1 MASVIRAIKQDVANV
16 KAQVQGSSTYGPVA
30 SFFTFFQGRA
40 TTFGILFAAVSLVLT
55 GVAIWG
61 FIHGR
66 DLGSLASFALAV
78 AALNGSIQAMVV
90 AHSCKEDW
98 ATIKQ
103 QAITQQVVM
112 TTPPTPPTPP
122 NTTVSAQ

>member
-1 MASVIRAIKQDVANV
+1 MSIIATIRKDVQKV
-16 KAQVQGSSTYGPVA
+16 ESQVEGSSTYGPVA
-30 SFFTFFQGRA
+30 AFFTFWQGRA
-40 TTFGILFAAVSLVLT
+40 TTFGILFALVSLVLT

-66 DLGSLASFALAV
+66 DLSSLASFALAV

-98 ATIKQ
+98 AQIKQ
-103 QAITQQVVM
+103 QAITQQVVQNTPVTVV
-112 TTPPTPPTPP
+112 TTSGTPGG
-122 NTTVSAQ
+122 AQ